1 MGTETFEAT
10 VTLNKTCNHLTKAD
24 VLAIMADKPEEDK
37 NELKALITSGKSDFR
52 SIRAWV
58 YNKYLK
64 KDTAAA
70 APSKNE
76 FLDALLNM

>member
-1 MGTETFEAT
+1 MGAETFEAT
-10 VTLNKTCNHLTKAD
+10 ATLNKACNHLTKAD
-24 VLAIMADKPEEDK
+24 ILAIMADKSEEDK
-37 NELKALITSGKSDFR
+37 NELKALITSCKGDLS

-64 KDTAAA
+64 EEAAA

-76 FLDALLNM
+76 FLNR